1 MDMLNENSNYKVEC
15 SCGCKLTK
23 LEIQP
28 IDFIEA
34 CKRLKTDPYMEFT
47 DPYMEFGI
55 TCTDCL
61 TTDIIKV
68 NLTRHFPCSVFNM
81 IGETHPPTKVK
92 IVKPP
97 VICYRDDNVRTFTFL
112 EDVKLN
118 KDIPVE
124 VLIIN
129 KKV

>member
-1 MDMLNENSNYKVEC
+1 MDMLNENCNYRVEC

-28 IDFIEA
+28 IDFIEV
-34 CKRLKTDPYMEFT
+34 CKRMKT

-55 TCTDCL
+55 TCKDCL
-61 TTDIIKV
+61 TTDIIRV

-81 IGETHPPTKVK
+81 IGETNHPPTEVK

-97 VICYRDDNVRTFTFL
+97 AICYRDDNVRTFTFL
-112 EDVKLN
+112 EDVELN

-129 KKV
+129 KKA